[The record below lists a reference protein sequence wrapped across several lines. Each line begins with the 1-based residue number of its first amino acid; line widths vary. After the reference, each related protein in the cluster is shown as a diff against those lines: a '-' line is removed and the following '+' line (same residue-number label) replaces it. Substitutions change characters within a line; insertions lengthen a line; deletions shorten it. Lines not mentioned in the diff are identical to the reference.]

1 MNKAPKSSS
10 FGLAGGVLSV
20 LGLCVGIVSLG
31 KKQGTA
37 VKSLPAPFAA
47 PRQEAGQPVFDAN
60 DRTGA
65 QVAELFVEQ
74 DLEPQLCSEESAIGE
89 CLELGPERSAAQDT
103 IAESGQKRRFNIG
116 DRAGARDLNRRS
128 PTHAEIAVFVG
139 RRGSQT
145 LMPGR
150 IAA

>member
-1 MNKAPKSSS
+1 MSKAPKSSS

-103 IAESGQKRRFNIG
+103 IADLAKKGDSTLAIAQALGISIG
-116 DRAGARDLNRRS
+116 EVQLTLRLQYLSAAAGRK
-128 PTHAEIAVFVG
+128 H
-139 RRGSQT
+139 
-145 LMPGR
+145 
-150 IAA
+150 